1 MLCCI
6 DARFWCKTCLH
17 CVTVLMRVFL
27 RYLQEMLAVMWIA
40 VVVTIV
46 WTLLLNLPTVKDF
59 NEESFAFRSVAE

>member
-1 MLCCI
+1 
-6 DARFWCKTCLH
+6 
-17 CVTVLMRVFL
+17 MRVFL